1 MEQGG
6 CGYPANPNDIELRME
21 QGFSVF
27 VVNWGGG
34 RLASRLSTWDG
45 ERQVFE
51 ASAFGI
57 AARSGQT
64 RTEISA

>member
-1 MEQGG
+1 
-6 CGYPANPNDIELRME
+6 ME